1 MAQST
6 AGSNGHATP
15 VEVDGVRYP
24 SARQAAEALGLPVST
39 VQRRTHSANF
49 PSYRWLGATPGKR
62 QVRTPEN
69 CAVARPLI
77 EPTRWPFSGDL
88 TRRASVMDPNE
99 EPPRVVRWVGYVRCM
114 SCGRPHFS
122 EDVVRARLCSAC
134 GGAGGRPVGADPEEN
149 T

>member
-1 MAQST
+1 MAAST
-6 AGSNGHATP
+6 AGTNGQA
-15 VEVDGVRYP
+15 VAIEVDGRTYA

-62 QVRTPEN
+62 QVRTPED
-69 CAVARPLI
+69 CKVGKALI
-77 EPTRWPFSGDL
+77 EPARWPFSGDL
-88 TRRASVMDPNE
+88 TRRASVMDPNV
-99 EPPRVVRWVGYVRCM
+99 EPPRVIRRVGWVRCM

-122 EDVVRARLCSAC
+122 EDVVRARLCSTC
-134 GGAGGRPVGADPEEN
+134 GGAGGWPIGADPEEN

>member
-1 MAQST
+1 MKPA
-6 AGSNGHATP
+6 
-15 VEVDGVRYP
+15 
-24 SARQAAEALGLPVST
+24 T
-39 VQRRTHSANF
+39 VQARAHSANF
-49 PSYRWLGATPGKR
+49 PTYRWLPKHA
-62 QVRTPEN
+62 PEDR
-69 CAVARPLI
+69 AIARARPLI

-122 EDVVRARLCSAC
+122 EDVVRARLCSTC
-134 GGAGGRPVGADPEEN
+134 GGAGGWPIGADPDEN